1 MPPPKADL
9 TNPRQTIL
17 YSKQQSHKRN
27 DLSKEQH
34 EKILKEHPPK
44 KHKLTNKEV
53 FVIKM

>member
-9 TNPRQTIL
+9 TNPRQTI
-17 YSKQQSHKRN
+17 KQQSHKRN